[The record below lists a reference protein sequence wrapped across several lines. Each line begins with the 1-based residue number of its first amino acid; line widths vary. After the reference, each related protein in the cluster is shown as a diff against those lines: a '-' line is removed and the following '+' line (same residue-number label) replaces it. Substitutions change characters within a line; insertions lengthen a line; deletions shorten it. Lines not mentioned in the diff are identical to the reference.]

1 MSVTTLLDQRVAH
14 PFAAIDGSKMP
25 INLKSDR
32 VEHIEVL
39 HMQEITLLVPA
50 SFVLPKIYL
59 QIDPEATAK
68 SLTLGA
74 HAYELMIAEGQ
85 KHTHEA
91 LFSSLQRKAAADY
104 EPRLQELEEALQK
117 ERHESTKALE
127 KEALKA
133 ARLKERLEEE
143 EQRRRD
149 TERRVREEEKAN
161 REEICA
167 EKDTRIHS
175 LQTQL
180 TTKLGSV
187 EQSLKENSRTVVDQF
202 QSFKEQILKTTAGSK
217 KKGDYGEGMFKDL
230 LLRAFGSTSRGETF
244 DIEGVGTE
252 GHQGDLRMQWRGH
265 RILVE
270 VKNYDRNV
278 ESKEVTKFLRDMEE
292 GRDVSLGIMVGLYK
306 GIAGHTKA
314 GRVDIEELR
323 DGRICV
329 YLTEFMLHEDPILVL
344 QSLKPFLE
352 TFLDYR
358 SKSLK
363 ATDRSA
369 DQDDEE
375 SLDTETHI
383 LRLEQQ
389 KTTLLALL
397 NSHSTQVTTFK
408 NTLVNAKKKNDQIW
422 LELLAS
428 MKKTEHDVKLL
439 LSTILDTEF
448 STEDS
453 ATDALPEYL
462 VVETNLTLHGEKDRK
477 FLQDTLKHFD
487 IHEDLKTPTKD
498 IKEAYKSLGYSDDFI
513 SGARTR
519 LFQGDVW
526 PSGKKDVKYL
536 KMKERV

>member
-1 MSVTTLLDQRVAH
+1 
-14 PFAAIDGSKMP
+14 
-25 INLKSDR
+25 
-32 VEHIEVL
+32 
-39 HMQEITLLVPA
+39 MQEITLLVPA
-50 SFVLPKIYL
+50 SFILPKLYL
-59 QIDPEATAK
+59 DIDPEATAK
-68 SLTLGA
+68 SLILGA
-74 HAYELMIAEGQ
+74 HAYELMLAEGQ
-85 KHTHEA
+85 KQTHEA
-91 LFSSLQRKAAADY
+91 LFSSLQTKAAATY
-104 EPRLQELEEALQK
+104 EPQLNELQERLEK
-117 ERHESTKALE
+117 EREAAAKALE
-127 KEALKA
+127 KEVQKA
-133 ARLKERLEEE
+133 VRLKERLEEE

-149 TERRVREEEKAN
+149 TERRVREEERAN

-167 EKDTRIHS
+167 EKDNRIHT

-180 TTKLGSV
+180 ATKLGSV
-187 EQSLKENSRTVVDQF
+187 EQSLKENSRAVADQF
-202 QSFKEQILKTTAGSK
+202 QTFKEQILKTTAGSK
-217 KKGDYGEGMFKDL
+217 KKGDHGEGLFRDI
-230 LLRAFGSTSRGETF
+230 LLRAFGSTSRNETF

-292 GRDVSLGIMVGLYK
+292 SRDVSLGIMVGLYK

-323 DGRICV
+323 DGRICI

-358 SKSLK
+358 TKTQKTTSRS
-363 ATDRSA
+363 ATDI
-369 DQDDEE
+369 DDIE
-375 SLDTETHI
+375 SQDTETHI

-389 KTTLLALL
+389 KTTLLTLL
-397 NSHSTQVTTFK
+397 QSHSQQVTTFK

-422 LELLAS
+422 LELSAA

-448 STEDS
+448 SAEDS
-453 ATDALPEYL
+453 ATDTIPEFL
-462 VVETNLTLHGEKDRK
+462 VLETNLSLHSEKDRK

-487 IHEDLKTPTKD
+487 IHEDFKTATKD

-536 KMKERV
+536 KPKERV

>member
-1 MSVTTLLDQRVAH
+1 
-14 PFAAIDGSKMP
+14 
-25 INLKSDR
+25 
-32 VEHIEVL
+32 
-39 HMQEITLLVPA
+39 MQEITLLVPA
-50 SFVLPKIYL
+50 SFVLPKVYL

-68 SLTLGA
+68 SLILGA
-74 HAYELMIAEGQ
+74 HAYELMMAEGQ
-85 KHTHEA
+85 KQTHEA
-91 LFSSLQRKAAADY
+91 LFASLQQKAAANY
-104 EPRLQELEEALQK
+104 EPQITELQERLEQEREAAA
-117 ERHESTKALE
+117 KALE

-149 TERRVREEEKAN
+149 TERRVREEERAN
-161 REEICA
+161 REEIMT
-167 EKDTRIHS
+167 EKDNRIHT

-180 TTKLGSV
+180 ATKLGSV
-187 EQSLKENSRTVVDQF
+187 EQSLKENSRAVADQF
-202 QSFKEQILKTTAGSK
+202 QVFKEQILKTTTGSK
-217 KKGDYGEGMFKDL
+217 KKGDQGEGMFRDL
-230 LLRAFGSTSRGETF
+230 LLRAFGSTNRGETF

-278 ESKEVTKFLRDMEE
+278 EGKEVTKFLRDMEE
-292 GRDVSLGIMVGLYK
+292 SRDVSLGIMVGLYK
-306 GIAGHTKA
+306 GIVGHTKA

-358 SKSLK
+358 AKMLK
-363 ATDRSA
+363 TVAETD
-369 DQDDEE
+369 DQE
-375 SLDTETHI
+375 SLEAETQI
-383 LRLEQQ
+383 QRLEQQ

-397 NSHSTQVTTFK
+397 NSHSSQVTVFK

-448 STEDS
+448 SAEES
-453 ATDALPEYL
+453 AAEALPEYL
-462 VVETNLTLHGEKDRK
+462 VLEANLSLHGEKDRK

-487 IHEDLKTPTKD
+487 IHEDFKTPTKD
-498 IKEAYKSLGYSDDFI
+498 VRDAYKALGYSEDFI
-513 SGARTR
+513 SAARAR

-536 KMKERV
+536 RPKER

>member
-1 MSVTTLLDQRVAH
+1 ML
-14 PFAAIDGSKMP
+14 
-25 INLKSDR
+25 
-32 VEHIEVL
+32 
-39 HMQEITLLVPA
+39 
-50 SFVLPKIYL
+50 
-59 QIDPEATAK
+59 
-68 SLTLGA
+68 
-74 HAYELMIAEGQ
+74 AEGQ
-85 KHTHEA
+85 KQTHET
-91 LFSSLQRKAAADY
+91 LFSSLQKKAAADY
-104 EPRLQELEEALQK
+104 EPRLQELEDVLQK
-117 ERHESTKALE
+117 ERHEAARALE

-149 TERRVREEEKAN
+149 TERRVREEERAN

-167 EKDTRIHS
+167 EKDNRIQS
-175 LQTQL
+175 LQAQL
-180 TTKLGSV
+180 GAKLGNV
-187 EQSLKENSRTVVDQF
+187 EQSLKENSRAVVDQF
-202 QSFKEQILKTTAGSK
+202 QAFKEQILKTNAGSK
-217 KKGDYGEGMFKDL
+217 KKGDHGEGMFKDL
-230 LLRAFGSTSRGETF
+230 LLRAFGSTNRGETF
-244 DIEGVGTE
+244 DIEGVGAE
-252 GHQGDLRMQWRGH
+252 GHQGDLRMQWLGH

-292 GRDVSLGIMVGLYK
+292 SRDVSLGIMVGLYK

-329 YLTEFMLHEDPILVL
+329 YLTEFMLHEDPVLIL
-344 QSLKPFLE
+344 QGLKPFLE

-358 SKSLK
+358 TKLLK
-363 ATDRSA
+363 TKTKTSSEEA
-369 DQDDEE
+369 DDQE
-375 SLDTETHI
+375 SLDAETQI
-383 LRLEQQ
+383 QRLEQQ

-397 NSHSTQVTTFK
+397 NSHSTQVIGFK

-422 LELLAS
+422 LELTAA

-453 ATDALPEYL
+453 ATETLPEYL
-462 VVETNLTLHGEKDRK
+462 VVETNLALHVEKDRK

-487 IHEDLKTPTKD
+487 IHEDLKTATKD
-498 IKEAYKSLGYSDDFI
+498 IKDAYKLLGYSDDYI

-536 KMKERV
+536 KLKERV